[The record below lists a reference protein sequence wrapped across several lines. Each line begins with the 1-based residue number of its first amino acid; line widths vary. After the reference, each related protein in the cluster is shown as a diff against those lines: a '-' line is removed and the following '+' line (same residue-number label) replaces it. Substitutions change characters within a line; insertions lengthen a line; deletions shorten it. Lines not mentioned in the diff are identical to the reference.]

1 MYIKKMK
8 TGKKIFS
15 ILLLV
20 IISIGIG
27 GCKLMFRN
35 KKEYTLKE
43 KYDMVLEYLKEKYNE
58 EFTIKSMVGKGWSQ
72 SYDRF
77 YVYPKEGDKEEDI
90 FVVRVSL
97 MKDGTYRLSDG
108 YFGVIIRD

>member
-8 TGKKIFS
+8 KGIKKIFS
-15 ILLLV
+15 LLLLI

-35 KKEYTLKE
+35 KKEYTLDE
-43 KYDMVLEYLKEKYNE
+43 RQEMALEYLKEKYNE
-58 EFTIKSMVGKGWSQ
+58 EFILRTRVGKGWSQ

-77 YVYPKEGDKEEDI
+77 YVYPKKGDKEKDT
-90 FVVRVSL
+90 FV
-97 MKDGTYRLSDG
+97 
-108 YFGVIIRD
+108 IRFFLCQTKKLKRWCWTN